1 MTYELYSKVKRYL
14 YGRCWRLLFGSG
26 FKRFG
31 HRALILY
38 PLKVQGAR
46 YIELGD
52 GAVVHDRGWLL
63 ATRIDNHH
71 TPELIIDDGACVGH
85 FAHIVCVRRVRIG
98 KDVLLADRVYISDN
112 VHSYEDITKPVIKQ
126 PVAFKGE
133 AEIGDGSWLGEN
145 VCVVG
150 ARIGRHCIVG
160 ANSVVTSDIP
170 DYSIAVGIPARVIKQ
185 FNQTTGRWEKVT
197 SEKSGDFPAALETAG
212 PLAEKG
218 RR

>member
-1 MTYELYSKVKRYL
+1 MTYELYSKIKRFL

-31 HRALILY
+31 HGALILF

-52 GAVVHDRGWLL
+52 GVVVHDRAWLL
-63 ATRIDNHH
+63 ATRIDDHH
-71 TPELIIDDGACVGH
+71 TPRLIIDDGACVGH

-98 KDVLLADRVYISDN
+98 KDVLLADKVYISDN
-112 VHSYEDITKPVIKQ
+112 VHTYEDLSKPVIRQ

-150 ARIGRHCIVG
+150 AIIGRHCIVG
-160 ANSVVTSDIP
+160 ANSVVTTDIP
-170 DYSIAVGIPARVIKQ
+170 DYSIAVGTPAKVIKQ
-185 FNQTTGRWEKVT
+185 FNQTTGRWEKVA
-197 SEKSGDFPAALETAG
+197 SMKSDQTHDTLETAKPMVQRG
-212 PLAEKG
+212 TD
-218 RR
+218 